1 MKRISYLILLF
12 ILCTST
18 TCFREDEN
26 SHTSIR
32 FSNRA
37 DYAIYVSY
45 KDLYN
50 RNDTTPVYKFSS
62 YLEIVKINPN
72 EINANS
78 LVAFSWEAVFTDER
92 IDPIDTLMIFVFEA
106 EKVEAD
112 ASPQEALIARYEVS
126 LEDLQRNHWLLS
138 YPPNGNMAAI
148 RMWPPYSSYLQ

>member
-62 YLEIVKINPN
+62 YLEIVKINTN

-106 EKVEAD
+106 ENDREN
-112 ASPQEALIARYEVS
+112 
-126 LEDLQRNHWLLS
+126 QRTITDHSTVVLDGVLS
-138 YPPNGNMAAI
+138 
-148 RMWPPYSSYLQ
+148 